1 MKKIKISIP
10 KIKLPEL
17 KEETKDKLIRGT
29 KTTAKTL
36 LGLFALG
43 VCLKGCGSCA
53 RSVVAWDKKVKA
65 EEALDQ
71 KTPATLIDKNIT
83 LYNGDCQNIALY
95 FDTDGTPQTA
105 EATLVQYGLKA
116 GKALKFYNVTNGTT
130 KSVADW
136 KKMVDP
142 NPYVNRKYW
151 HTND

>member
-1 MKKIKISIP
+1 MKKISIP

-43 VCLKGCGSCA
+43 VCLKGCDGCCHIIVQQA
-53 RSVVAWDKKVKA
+53 KKQ
-65 EEALDQ
+65 EALDQ
-71 KTPATLIDKNIT
+71 KTPATLIDKKINPEQ
-83 LYNGDCQNIALY
+83 NGYKKVTLY
-95 FDTDGTPQTA
+95 FDTDGNPQTA
-105 EATLVQYGLKA
+105 EAVFDKLLKA
-116 GKALKFYNVTNGTT
+116 GEELPFYNLTNGTT

-136 KKMVDP
+136 KKMDTP
-142 NPYVNRKYW
+142 SPLVNARYW

>member
-43 VCLKGCGSCA
+43 VCLKGCSSCCHTMVQQA
-53 RSVVAWDKKVKA
+53 KKK
-65 EEALDQ
+65 EALDQ
-71 KTPATLIDKNIT
+71 KIPATLIDKKIDKQDGYKRVT
-83 LYNGDCQNIALY
+83 LY
-95 FDTDGTPQTA
+95 FDTDDNPQTA
-105 EATLVQYGLKA
+105 EAVFDKLLKA
-116 GKALKFYNVTNGTT
+116 GEELPFYNLTNGTT

-136 KKMVDP
+136 KKMD
-142 NPYVNRKYW
+142 NPSPLLNDRYW